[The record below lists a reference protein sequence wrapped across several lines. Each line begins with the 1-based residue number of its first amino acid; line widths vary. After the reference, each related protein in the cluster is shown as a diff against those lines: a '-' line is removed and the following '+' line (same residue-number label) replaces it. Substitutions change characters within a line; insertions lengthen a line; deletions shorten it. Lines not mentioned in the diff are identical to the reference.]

1 MKRFLFV
8 AALCLTV
15 HLVQAQNVIVDSET
29 KPDTDFSKFKTYT
42 WASQV
47 DNTLDQGRYFL
58 SDQTL
63 KKQIRDAVSYAMDGR
78 GYQFTRQNPDLIVNF
93 RVFDKP
99 TTIKGYTGGNSGY
112 FGANEVQGL
121 GDEQDIQVKEGTIIV
136 NIVDTKTDQAIW
148 RGLASGL
155 TSGNSFNRQEGKI
168 REAVNLIF
176 NKYAYRADK
185 Y

>member
-1 MKRFLFV
+1 MKRFFFV

-15 HLVQAQNVIVDSET
+15 NFIQAQDVTIDSET
-29 KPDTDFSKFKTYT
+29 KPDTDFSKFKTYA

-47 DNTLDQGRYFL
+47 DSKSDQGQYFL
-58 SDQTL
+58 SDLAL

-78 GYQFTRQNPDLIVNF
+78 GYQLTRQNPDLIVNF

-121 GDEQDIQVKEGTIIV
+121 GNEQDIQVQEGTILV
-136 NIVDTKTDQAIW
+136 NIVDTKTSQAIW

-155 TSGNSFNRQEGKI
+155 TSDNSFNRQEGKV

>member
-1 MKRFLFV
+1 MKQFLFIT
-8 AALCLTV
+8 ALCLTASFT
-15 HLVQAQNVIVDSET
+15 QAQDVIIDSET
-29 KPDTDFSKFKTYT
+29 QPNVDFGKFKTYA

-47 DNTLDQGRYFL
+47 DSKLDSGQYFL
-58 SDQTL
+58 SDLAL

-78 GYQFTRQNPDLIVNF
+78 GYKFTRQNPDLIINF

-99 TTIKGYTGGNSGY
+99 TTMKGYTGGNSGY
-112 FGANEVQGL
+112 FNASEVQGII
-121 GDEQDIQVKEGTIIV
+121 DEQEIQVKEGTILV

-155 TSGNSFNRQEGKI
+155 TSNNSFNRQEGKV

-176 NKYAYRADK
+176 NRYEYRADK